1 MKLSKGLPS
10 KKKSVWG
17 RKVIPVTKH
26 TKGERRFMKKKL
38 LAVLLSASMIVGLA
52 ACGSADSGTEQE
64 PAVQESKVETQQQSE
79 EKVEADTQEPIT
91 LRMAWWGSQERHD
104 RTVKVIEMYE
114 EANPNVN
121 IEYEFYSF
129 DDYFTKL
136 KTLVASDQVWDVF
149 QLRGNFPEYMD
160 KIYFMNEFIDS
171 GVVNTDK
178 ISDAYLKITQDTAGN
193 QIGLSNGLN
202 TYGIAY
208 DVDMFA
214 EAGVPTPADNWT
226 WDDYADASR
235 KIAEATGHYGTSCFA
250 NNDEFIAGCSTFIG
264 QQGSVGQYG
273 FFNLELTDLGFDDP
287 GMLAPY
293 IQMRADLIKDG
304 ASPDAGAAMEV
315 TNIENDFLVTG
326 EAGMAWIAVNQFPTI
341 YDICK
346 AEGRTLALAT
356 IPRATADGPAGS
368 VIQSSQMLCV
378 SKDSEHKEA
387 AAAFISW
394 FQNSTDCNG
403 VLRGER
409 GIPINSDVLATLKGD
424 ASEGQQI
431 MYDYVDLVGTFETP
445 EKVNVLSP
453 AGQDFVVDQYHT
465 YVHQV
470 ESGDLTAQEAA
481 QKTYDDAKSIFAK

>member
-1 MKLSKGLPS
+1 
-10 KKKSVWG
+10 
-17 RKVIPVTKH
+17 
-26 TKGERRFMKKKL
+26 MKKKL
-38 LAVLLSASMIVGLA
+38 LAVLLAASMILGIT
-52 ACGSADSGTEQE
+52 ACGNSSNETTTGN
-64 PAVQESKVETQQQSE
+64 ETQGTTSSGE
-79 EKVEADTQEPIT
+79 TSGNDEIT

-114 EANPNVN
+114 KENPNVN

-149 QLRGNFPEYMD
+149 QVGGNFPEYMD
-160 KIYFMNEFIDS
+160 KIYFLNEFVNS

-202 TYGIAY
+202 TYAIAY
-208 DVDMFA
+208 DVDMFKA
-214 EAGVPTPADNWT
+214 AGVALPTTDWT
-226 WDDYADASR
+226 WDDYAAAAR
-235 KIAEATGHYGTSCFA
+235 KIADATGHYGSSCFA
-250 NNDEFIAGCSTFIG
+250 NNDEFIAGCSTYIA
-264 QQGSVGQYG
+264 QQGNVGQYG
-273 FFNLELTDLGFDDP
+273 FFNLELTDVGFDNAA
-287 GMLAPY
+287 MLAPY
-293 IQMRADLIKDG
+293 IQMRADLIKEG

-326 EAGMAWIAVNQFPTI
+326 EAGMAWIAVNQFPII

-346 AEGRTLALAT
+346 SEGRTLALAP
-356 IPRATADGPAGS
+356 IPRVTSNGPAGI

-378 SKDSEHKEA
+378 SKDSQHKEA

-403 VLRGER
+403 VLQGER
-409 GIPINSDVLATLKGD
+409 GIPINSDVLAALKEN
-424 ASEGQQI
+424 ASEGQQL

-445 EKVNVLSP
+445 EKINVLSP
-453 AGQDFVVDQYHT
+453 AGQDQVVDMYHT
-465 YVHQV
+465 YLHQV
-470 ESGDLTAQEAA
+470 AAGDLTAEEAA
-481 QKTYDDAKSIFAK
+481 KKTYDAAKDIFEKQHLSYSYQTHFRLKVCLI

>member
-1 MKLSKGLPS
+1 
-10 KKKSVWG
+10 
-17 RKVIPVTKH
+17 
-26 TKGERRFMKKKL
+26 MKKKF
-38 LAVLLSASMIVGLA
+38 LAVLLSASMVLSLS
-52 ACGSADSGTEQE
+52 ACGGSTEQDAASSQDATTE
-64 PAVQESKVETQQQSE
+64 EAASSQDAATEET
-79 EKVEADTQEPIT
+79 AEPIT

-114 EANPNVN
+114 KENPNVD

-136 KTLVASDQVWDVF
+136 KTLVASDQVWDIF
-149 QLRGNFPEYMD
+149 QLGGNFPEYMD

-171 GVVNTDK
+171 GVVNTEK
-178 ISDAYLKITQDTAGN
+178 ISDAYLKITQDTEGN

-208 DVDMFA
+208 DVDMFNA
-214 EAGVPTPADNWT
+214 AGVPLPTSTWT
-226 WDDYADASR
+226 WDDYADAAR
-235 KIAEATGHYGTSCFA
+235 KIAEATGHYGSSCFA
-250 NNDEFIAGCSTFIG
+250 NNDEFIAGCSTFIA
-264 QQGSVGQYG
+264 QQGTVGQYG

-287 GMLAPY
+287 NMLAPY
-293 IQMRADLIKDG
+293 IQMRADLIKEG

-326 EAGMAWIAVNQFPTI
+326 EAAMAWIAVNQFPTI

-346 AEGRTLALAT
+346 AEGRNLALAT

-378 SKDSEHKEA
+378 SQDSEHKEA

-403 VLRGER
+403 VLQGER
-409 GIPINSDVLATLKGD
+409 GIPINSDVLASLKGN

-445 EKVNVLSP
+445 EKINVLSP
-453 AGQDFVVDQYHT
+453 AGQDLVVDQYNT
-465 YVHQV
+465 YIHQV
-470 ESGDLTAQEAA
+470 AAGELTAEDAA
-481 QKTYDDAKSIFAK
+481 QKTFDAAKDILAQ

>member
-1 MKLSKGLPS
+1 
-10 KKKSVWG
+10 
-17 RKVIPVTKH
+17 
-26 TKGERRFMKKKL
+26 MKKKL
-38 LAVLLSASMIVGLA
+38 LAVLLSVAMVLSLT
-52 ACGSADSGTEQE
+52 ACGSSTEE
-64 PAVQESKVETQQQSE
+64 AAAPAEEAAVEEAPAE
-79 EKVEADTQEPIT
+79 EAPAEEAPAEEAATEEPIT

-114 EANPNVN
+114 AENPNVN

-149 QLRGNFPEYMD
+149 QLGGNFPEYMD

-208 DVDMFA
+208 DVDMFNA
-214 EAGVPTPADNWT
+214 AGVPLPTDTWT
-226 WDDYADASR
+226 WDDYADAAR
-235 KIAEATGHYGTSCFA
+235 KIAESTGHFGSSCFA

-264 QQGSVGQYG
+264 QQGAVGEYG

-287 GMLAPY
+287 NMLVPY
-293 IQMRADLIKDG
+293 IEMRASLIAEG

-326 EAGMAWIAVNQFPTI
+326 EAAMAWIAVNQFPTI

-346 AEGRTLALAT
+346 AEGRNLALAT

-378 SKDSEHKEA
+378 SQDSANKEA

-394 FQNSTDCNG
+394 FQNSTDCNN
-403 VLRGER
+403 VLQGER
-409 GIPINSDVLATLKGD
+409 GIPINSDVLASLKGN

-445 EKVNVLSP
+445 EKINVLSP
-453 AGQDFVVDQYHT
+453 AGQDQVVDQYNT
-465 YVHQV
+465 YMHQV
-470 ESGDLTAQEAA
+470 ASGDMTAEDAA
-481 QKTYDDAKSIFAK
+481 QKTFDAAKAIFAE

>member
-1 MKLSKGLPS
+1 
-10 KKKSVWG
+10 
-17 RKVIPVTKH
+17 
-26 TKGERRFMKKKL
+26 MKKKL
-38 LAVLLSASMIVGLA
+38 LAVLLTLAMVLCLA
-52 ACGSADSGTEQE
+52 ACGEKTNDA
-64 PAVQESKVETQQQSE
+64 SE
-79 EKVEADTQEPIT
+79 ESSKGSTSQENASKEEEPIT

-114 EANPNVN
+114 KDHPNVN

-149 QLRGNFPEYMD
+149 QLGGNFPEYMD

-178 ISDAYLKITQDTAGN
+178 ISDAYLKITQDTSGN

-208 DVDMFA
+208 DVDMFKN
-214 EAGVPTPADNWT
+214 AGVELPTNTWT
-226 WDDYADASR
+226 WDDYAAAAR
-235 KIAEATGHYGTSCFA
+235 KIAEATGHFGSSCFA

-273 FFNLELTDLGFDDP
+273 FFNLELTDLGFNDP
-287 GMLAPY
+287 KMLVPY
-293 IQMRADLIKDG
+293 IEMRASLIADG

-326 EAGMAWIAVNQFPTI
+326 EAAMAWIAVNQFPTI

-356 IPRATADGPAGS
+356 IPRAKADGPAGS

-378 SKDSEHKEA
+378 SKDSANKEA

-403 VLRGER
+403 VLQGER
-409 GIPINSDVLATLKGD
+409 GIPINSDVLSSLKGK
-424 ASEGQQI
+424 ATEGQQI

-445 EKVNVLSP
+445 EKINVLSP
-453 AGQDFVVDQYHT
+453 AGQDQVVDQYNT
-465 YVHQV
+465 YIQQV
-470 ESGDLTAQEAA
+470 VAGDITAEEAA
-481 QKTYDDAKSIFAK
+481 QKTFDAAKAIFAK

>member
-1 MKLSKGLPS
+1 M
-10 KKKSVWG
+10 
-17 RKVIPVTKH
+17 R
-26 TKGERRFMKKKL
+26 KKL
-38 LAVLLSASMIVGLA
+38 LAVLLSAAMVLSLT
-52 ACGSADSGTEQE
+52 ACGSSTEE
-64 PAVQESKVETQQQSE
+64 AAAPAEEAAVEEAPAE
-79 EKVEADTQEPIT
+79 EAPAEEAPAEEAATEEPIT

-114 EANPNVN
+114 AENPNVN

-149 QLRGNFPEYMD
+149 QLGGNFPEYMD

-208 DVDMFA
+208 DVDMFNA
-214 EAGVPTPADNWT
+214 AGVPLPTDTWT
-226 WDDYADASR
+226 WDDYADAAR
-235 KIAEATGHYGTSCFA
+235 KIAESTGHFGSSCFA

-264 QQGSVGQYG
+264 QQGAVGEYG

-287 GMLAPY
+287 NMLVPY
-293 IQMRADLIKDG
+293 IEMRASLIAEG

-326 EAGMAWIAVNQFPTI
+326 EAAMAWIAVNQFPTI

-346 AEGRTLALAT
+346 AEGRNLALAT

-378 SKDSEHKEA
+378 SQDSANKEA

-394 FQNSTDCNG
+394 FQNSTECNN
-403 VLRGER
+403 VLQGER
-409 GIPINSDVLATLKGD
+409 GIPINSDVLASLKGN

-445 EKVNVLSP
+445 EKINVLSP
-453 AGQDFVVDQYHT
+453 AGQDQVVDQYNT
-465 YVHQV
+465 YIHQV
-470 ESGDLTAQEAA
+470 ASGDMTAEDAA
-481 QKTYDDAKSIFAK
+481 QKTFDAAKAIFAE